1 MADEK
6 SEQADYLPLIAEHN
20 LFRGMSR
27 EEIESVLDHLDGKVL
42 SFQAGDHLEDHLEA
56 RPGRVLGCIL
66 TGWGQVYK
74 VDPWGNQSIMD
85 FMSPDYLLGFHS
97 VFTDARPTKFRAV
110 ATQPGYV
117 LMLDAAELLDPTIHT
132 ADFPLL
138 AKLEKNLVSVLA
150 EQNWRAL
157 KKLDILSAGSLREK
171 ILLYLSYEA
180 MYFDSLSFEIPFNR
194 QEMADYLYADR
205 SALSRELGRLK
216 DEGLIDYTRNR
227 FVLHLPGLP
236 DGKGPKKMPRGL

>member
-1 MADEK
+1 MADERR
-6 SEQADYLPLIAEHN
+6 EHADHLSLIAEHN

-27 EEIESVLDHLDGKVL
+27 EEIESVLAHLDGKVL

-66 TGWGQVYK
+66 SGWGQVYK

-117 LMLDAAELLDPTIHT
+117 LMLDAAELLDPKIHT
-132 ADFPLL
+132 DFPLL
-138 AKLEKNLVSVLA
+138 AKLEKNLVTVLA

-180 MYFDSLSFEIPFNR
+180 MYFGSSTFEIPFDR
-194 QEMADYLYADR
+194 QGLADYLYADR

-216 DEGLIDYTRNR
+216 GEGLIDFAKNR
-227 FVLHLPGLP
+227 FVLHLPEGNGHAMPHGL
-236 DGKGPKKMPRGL
+236 

>member
-1 MADEK
+1 MANGK
-6 SEQADYLPLIAEHN
+6 SEQADYLPLIAQHN

-27 EEIESVLDHLDGKVL
+27 EEIESVLARLDGRVL
-42 SFQAGDHLEDHLEA
+42 SFQAGDHLEDHLET

-66 TGWGQVYK
+66 SGWGQVYK

-97 VFTDARPTKFRAV
+97 VFTSARPTKFRAV

-132 ADFPLL
+132 DFPLL

-180 MYFDSLSFEIPFNR
+180 MYFDSLSFEIPFDR

-205 SALSRELGRLK
+205 SALSRELGRLR
-216 DEGLIDYTRNR
+216 DEGLIDFTRNR

-236 DGKGPKKMPRGL
+236 DGKGPKMPRGL